1 MQKFVKKLLVG
12 ILAGTMLLGS
22 VATSYAATSPST
34 STEPVKQTETV
45 STASGVKA
53 TVATKADGTATVK
66 AVKTTKKTVTVGKT
80 VKVDGVSYTVTTIG
94 AKAFANAKNL
104 KTVKINNANV
114 KVSKNALKGVKAK
127 SLTVK
132 LPAKAT
138 KAQKNALKKAFKAA
152 AKNAGIK
159 VVFK

>member
-34 STEPVKQTETV
+34 STEPVKQTESV
-45 STASGVKA
+45 KTAGVTA

-66 AVKTTKKTVTVGKT
+66 AVKTTKKTVTVAKT
-80 VKVDGVSYTVTTIG
+80 VKVNGVSYTVTTIG
-94 AKAFANAKNL
+94 AKAFAKAANL
-104 KTVKINNANV
+104 KTIKVNNANV

-127 SLTVK
+127 SLTIK

-138 KAQKNALKKAFKAA
+138 KAQKAALKKAFKAA

>member
-34 STEPVKQTETV
+34 STEPVKQTESV
-45 STASGVKA
+45 KTAGVTA

-80 VKVDGVSYTVTTIG
+80 VKVNGVSYTVTTIG
-94 AKAFANAKNL
+94 AKAFAKATNL
-104 KTVKINNANV
+104 KTIKINNANV

-127 SLTVK
+127 SLTIK

>member
-34 STEPVKQTETV
+34 SKEPVKQTESV
-45 STASGVKA
+45 KTASGVKA
-53 TVATKADGTATVK
+53 TVATTAKGTATVK

-80 VKVDGVSYTVTTIG
+80 VKVNGVSYTVTAIG
-94 AKAFANAKNL
+94 AKAFAGAKNL
-104 KTVKINNANV
+104 KTIKLSSA
-114 KVSKNALKGVKAK
+114 KVTVNKNALKGVKAK
-127 SLTVK
+127 SLTIK

-159 VVFK
+159 VTFK